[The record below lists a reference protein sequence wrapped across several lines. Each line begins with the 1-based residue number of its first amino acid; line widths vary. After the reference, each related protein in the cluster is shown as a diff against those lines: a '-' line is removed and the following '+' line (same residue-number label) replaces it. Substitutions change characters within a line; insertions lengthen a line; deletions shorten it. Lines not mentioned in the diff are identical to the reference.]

1 MDTQIIELSVRGL
14 ALVPVVI
21 ALTSLVKLYINSYWS
36 PLTSLAF
43 GVAGAYLV
51 GGVTFLD
58 SWALGGIVVGLM
70 ASGLYSGVS
79 RMANA
84 SLTA

>member
-21 ALTSLVKLYINSYWS
+21 ALTQLVKVYLDSYWS
-36 PLTSLAF
+36 PLVSLFF
-43 GVAGAYLV
+43 GVAGAYTV

-58 SWALGGIVVGLM
+58 SAALGGVVVGLM

-79 RMANA
+79 KMANA
-84 SLTA
+84 SPTE